1 MSKLVK
7 KKYTQPETQST
18 FISDGQTTSIQ
29 DLKNQLEIMN
39 KQNKDLLRRL
49 KQSQQQN
56 QDSTDENQSRRSSIA
71 SVEDIESQS
80 HLSPC
85 TSFLNQSS
93 IIQSSFKDQPVQP
106 SLPIAKPRGNL
117 AKNVRKA
124 LNLTRR
130 EYQGYRF
137 KQKNPTFPNC
147 ANDWAIKE
155 IIRAIINNK
164 REYSRN
170 KKNYKD
176 QEQDDEI
183 DEMQSEKHIQQ
194 NSEDLE
200 NMHDEIEPNED
211 VNERD
216 QNFWLS
222 EEPEH
227 LMNAY
232 LILYPEAQDELIDF
246 LADKRGIGVKQP
258 KDNPVSDMK
267 GKRSIGFIQDKKRMK
282 RSDNNQK
289 QKKIRREG
297 DKNDNDASD
306 FFEQKSRRS
315 ATKKVIERSIVE
327 YEKMLKIQE
336 KHTECNILREN
347 NFNFIQILNQQSE
360 ILLGKSKDWKL
371 IRGDFNNRFN
381 KISSKIEVKNLIDDL
396 SVIED
401 NLIFY

>member
-1 MSKLVK
+1 
-7 KKYTQPETQST
+7 
-18 FISDGQTTSIQ
+18 
-29 DLKNQLEIMN
+29 MN

-80 HLSPC
+80 HLSP
-85 TSFLNQSS
+85 S
-93 IIQSSFKDQPVQP
+93 
-106 SLPIAKPRGNL
+106 
-117 AKNVRKA
+117 KNVRKA

-130 EYQGYRF
+130 EYQGYRADLRDLINGMLDRDKKWCDQDMKKILSLIYLF

-267 GKRSIGFIQDKKRMK
+267 GKRS
-282 RSDNNQK
+282 
-289 QKKIRREG
+289 
-297 DKNDNDASD
+297 
-306 FFEQKSRRS
+306 
-315 ATKKVIERSIVE
+315 ATKKVID
-327 YEKMLKIQE
+327 Y
-336 KHTECNILREN
+336 NEN
-347 NFNFIQILNQQSE
+347 
-360 ILLGKSKDWKL
+360 KKKP
-371 IRGDFNNRFN
+371 RNN
-381 KISSKIEVKNLIDDL
+381 
-396 SVIED
+396 
-401 NLIFY
+401 

>member
-56 QDSTDENQSRRSSIA
+56 QDSTDENQSRRTSIA

-130 EYQGYRF
+130 EYQGYRADLRDLINGMLDRDKKWCDQDMKKILSLIYLF

-183 DEMQSEKHIQQ
+183 DEMQSEKHILYR
-194 NSEDLE
+194 NSY
-200 NMHDEIEPNED
+200 I
-211 VNERD
+211 
-216 QNFWLS
+216 
-222 EEPEH
+222 
-227 LMNAY
+227 
-232 LILYPEAQDELIDF
+232 
-246 LADKRGIGVKQP
+246 
-258 KDNPVSDMK
+258 
-267 GKRSIGFIQDKKRMK
+267 
-282 RSDNNQK
+282 
-289 QKKIRREG
+289 
-297 DKNDNDASD
+297 
-306 FFEQKSRRS
+306 
-315 ATKKVIERSIVE
+315 
-327 YEKMLKIQE
+327 
-336 KHTECNILREN
+336 
-347 NFNFIQILNQQSE
+347 
-360 ILLGKSKDWKL
+360 
-371 IRGDFNNRFN
+371 
-381 KISSKIEVKNLIDDL
+381 
-396 SVIED
+396 
-401 NLIFY
+401 

>member
-1 MSKLVK
+1 
-7 KKYTQPETQST
+7 
-18 FISDGQTTSIQ
+18 
-29 DLKNQLEIMN
+29 MN

-80 HLSPC
+80 HLSP
-85 TSFLNQSS
+85 S
-93 IIQSSFKDQPVQP
+93 
-106 SLPIAKPRGNL
+106 
-117 AKNVRKA
+117 KNVRKA

-267 GKRSIGFIQDKKRMK
+267 
-282 RSDNNQK
+282 
-289 QKKIRREG
+289 E
-297 DKNDNDASD
+297 
-306 FFEQKSRRS
+306 
-315 ATKKVIERSIVE
+315 
-327 YEKMLKIQE
+327 
-336 KHTECNILREN
+336 
-347 NFNFIQILNQQSE
+347 
-360 ILLGKSKDWKL
+360 
-371 IRGDFNNRFN
+371 
-381 KISSKIEVKNLIDDL
+381 
-396 SVIED
+396 
-401 NLIFY
+401 

>member
-7 KKYTQPETQST
+7 KKYTQPETQSM

-39 KQNKDLLRRL
+39 KQNKDLLRQL

-71 SVEDIESQS
+71 SVEDIESQG
-80 HLSPC
+80 HLSLC
-85 TSFLNQSS
+85 TTFLSQSS

-130 EYQGYRF
+130 EYQGY
-137 KQKNPTFPNC
+137 C
-147 ANDWAIKE
+147 ADL
-155 IIRAIINNK
+155 RDL
-164 REYSRN
+164 SM
-170 KKNYKD
+170 NYKD

-200 NMHDEIEPNED
+200 NMHDEIEPNEY
-211 VNERD
+211 VNESD
-216 QNFWLS
+216 QNFWMS

-258 KDNPVSDMK
+258 KDNSVSDMK
-267 GKRSIGFIQDKKRMK
+267 GKRSVGFIQDKKRMK
-282 RSDNNQK
+282 RSEKSYMGLCGEVGNTD
-289 QKKIRREG
+289 E
-297 DKNDNDASD
+297 KN
-306 FFEQKSRRS
+306 
-315 ATKKVIERSIVE
+315 I
-327 YEKMLKIQE
+327 YEVMP
-336 KHTECNILREN
+336 
-347 NFNFIQILNQQSE
+347 
-360 ILLGKSKDWKL
+360 
-371 IRGDFNNRFN
+371 
-381 KISSKIEVKNLIDDL
+381 
-396 SVIED
+396 
-401 NLIFY
+401 

>member
-85 TSFLNQSS
+85 TSFLNQPS

-117 AKNVRKA
+117 AKNVHKA

-130 EYQGYRF
+130 EYQGYRADLRDLINGMLDRDKKWCDQDMKKILSLIYLF

-200 NMHDEIEPNED
+200 NMHNEIEPNED

-315 ATKKVIERSIVE
+315 ATKKVID
-327 YEKMLKIQE
+327 Y
-336 KHTECNILREN
+336 NEN
-347 NFNFIQILNQQSE
+347 
-360 ILLGKSKDWKL
+360 KKKP
-371 IRGDFNNRFN
+371 RNN
-381 KISSKIEVKNLIDDL
+381 
-396 SVIED
+396 
-401 NLIFY
+401 